1 MSNKV
6 KAITKYSKN
15 YKRICSFLFPLW
27 VALSVQKMLW
37 IFTFMV
43 VIILF

>member
-15 YKRICSFLFPLW
+15 YINPEPETAPLLNYTDSGKSEGNSYNLF
-27 VALSVQKMLW
+27 
-37 IFTFMV
+37 
-43 VIILF
+43 